1 MEAPR
6 RTESQKPLAPNQRV
20 SSACGEFVPGP
31 SKRRRR
37 QRLFGHIVKAVGER
51 RYLVHFDDGQE
62 RECPSNVLKVESAS
76 TSIPPDMPL
85 PIREVI
91 QNVSVVEDAAG
102 NPDLLDSEDAEDMP
116 DVRPEEEEAEAAEEE
131 QHAME
136 SEAEANKANGN
147 EALGFNE
154 EDQGVQNNNAA
165 SGAVVHDPDGRM
177 QGQLPTEASATVK
190 DYHSIKKAAKE
201 KIAALA
207 GSEVTV
213 TSRKN
218 GSLTWKVVESH
229 SPPGVEVITKSSMSY
244 GLKDFQMGNYKKS
257 EVLAKIFLDLMF
269 LDWKDMVNKMN
280 DAVAASKTKCK
291 KFSNE
296 EFLVGLGII
305 IGAAEFSQKG
315 VDLFSVKNIDDDD
328 EDDLQQWP
336 SICPSPQ
343 FQQYMAFSRFKDF
356 RRFLP
361 LIFADESKKESDPWW
376 QFSGAVEE
384 FNLIRSTKLICS
396 PWITIDETMCAW
408 EPRSK
413 DHATFTLL
421 YNSKIWAY

>member
-1 MEAPR
+1 
-6 RTESQKPLAPNQRV
+6 
-20 SSACGEFVPGP
+20 
-31 SKRRRR
+31 
-37 QRLFGHIVKAVGER
+37 LFGHVVRAVGER

-76 TSIPPDMPL
+76 ASIPPDMPL

-102 NPDLLDSEDAEDMP
+102 NPDLLDSEEAEDMP
-116 DVRPEEEEAEAAEEE
+116 HVRPEEEEAEAAEEE

-136 SEAEANKANGN
+136 SEAEANEADGN
-147 EALGFNE
+147 EAVGFNE

-165 SGAVVHDPDGRM
+165 SGAVVHDLDGRM

-201 KIAALA
+201 KIAALT

-218 GSLTWKVVESH
+218 GR
-229 SPPGVEVITKSSMSY
+229 
-244 GLKDFQMGNYKKS
+244 
-257 EVLAKIFLDLMF
+257 
-269 LDWKDMVNKMN
+269 KDMVKKMN

-305 IGAAEFSQKG
+305 IGAADFSQKG

-328 EDDLQQWP
+328 EDDLQQWQ
-336 SICPSPQ
+336 SISLSPQ
-343 FQQYMAFSRFKDF
+343 LEQYMAFSRLKVF

-361 LIFADESKKESDPWW
+361 LIFAGESKKVSDPWW
-376 QFSGAVEE
+376 PFSGAVEE
-384 FNLIRSTKLICS
+384 FNLIRSTKVICS
-396 PWITIDETMCAW
+396 PWISIDETMCAW
-408 EPRSK
+408 RSRTTAFEGLPNISFIVRKPEPLGK
-413 DHATFTLL
+413 
-421 YNSKIWAY
+421 N

>member
-1 MEAPR
+1 M
-6 RTESQKPLAPNQRV
+6 
-20 SSACGEFVPGP
+20 
-31 SKRRRR
+31 
-37 QRLFGHIVKAVGER
+37 
-51 RYLVHFDDGQE
+51 
-62 RECPSNVLKVESAS
+62 
-76 TSIPPDMPL
+76 
-85 PIREVI
+85 
-91 QNVSVVEDAAG
+91 
-102 NPDLLDSEDAEDMP
+102 LDSEDAEDMP

-136 SEAEANKANGN
+136 SEAEANKADGN
-147 EALGFNE
+147 EAVGFNE

-177 QGQLPTEASATVK
+177 PGQLPTEASATVK

-336 SICPSPQ
+336 SSSIWLSAVLRIFVVFYHSFLQMKVRKRVIPGGS
-343 FQQYMAFSRFKDF
+343 F
-356 RRFLP
+356 RVRL
-361 LIFADESKKESDPWW
+361 K
-376 QFSGAVEE
+376 
-384 FNLIRSTKLICS
+384 NLT
-396 PWITIDETMCAW
+396 
-408 EPRSK
+408 
-413 DHATFTLL
+413 
-421 YNSKIWAY
+421 